1 MYNREITKNLI
12 HERGNMK
19 QKTKTRPEQRLGY
32 FMVLIAGCLWGTN
45 GFFVSILNDLGVQS
59 STVAFL
65 RLAVAAIILAVMM
78 LIMEG
83 KKLFKI
89 DKYGLLACLALGVF
103 SQALFNYSYNEA
115 IEHVGVALACILA
128 YTAPIFVCI
137 MSRLF
142 FKEKIGPVKILA
154 LIVNIFGCVLT
165 VTGGNFTS
173 IKFSVYGA
181 GAAVLAGFLFA
192 LMTIISTT
200 TTSYHPLTILFYS
213 FVFGAITL
221 GAIARPW
228 NAIAQAASLPL
239 LFAVLGYCLIATVG
253 SYFVYLRGLA
263 KKLETSKVPVVTSVE
278 TVVATCIGVF
288 VFHEALGFVKLIG
301 IGLVL
306 ASIVI
311 MNMVKP
317 K

>member
-1 MYNREITKNLI
+1 
-12 HERGNMK
+12 MK
-19 QKTKTRPEQRLGY
+19 QKIKMRPDQRKGY

-45 GFFVSILNDLGVQS
+45 GFFVSILGDLGVQS

-65 RLAVAAIILAVMM
+65 RLAVAAILLA
-78 LIMEG
+78 LIMLVMGG

-89 DKYGLLACLALGVF
+89 DKYGLLACLALGIF

-115 IEHVGVALACILA
+115 IDHIGVAMACILA
-128 YTAPIFVCI
+128 YTSPIFVCI

-142 FKEKIGPVKILA
+142 FKEKIGPVKIIALA
-154 LIVNIFGCVLT
+154 VNIIGCILT

-213 FVFGAITL
+213 FVFGAVSL
-221 GAIARPW
+221 GVIARPW
-228 NAIAQAASLPL
+228 NAIVQAASLPL
-239 LFAVLGYCLIATVG
+239 LLAVLGYCLIATVG
-253 SYFVYLRGLA
+253 SYFIYLRGLS

-278 TVVATCIGVF
+278 TVVATFIGIF
-288 VFHEALGFVKLIG
+288 VFSEAIGLVKLIG

-311 MNMVKP
+311 MNMARP

>member
-1 MYNREITKNLI
+1 
-12 HERGNMK
+12 MK
-19 QKTKTRPEQRLGY
+19 QKIKMRPDQRKGY

-45 GFFVSILNDLGVQS
+45 GFFVSILGDLGVQS

-65 RLAVAAIILAVMM
+65 RLAVAAILLA
-78 LIMEG
+78 LIMLVMGG

-89 DKYGLLACLALGVF
+89 DKYGLLACLALGIF

-115 IEHVGVALACILA
+115 IDHIGVAMACILA
-128 YTAPIFVCI
+128 YTSPIFVCI

-142 FKEKIGPVKILA
+142 FKEKIGPVKIIALA
-154 LIVNIFGCVLT
+154 VNIIGCILT

-213 FVFGAITL
+213 FVFGAVTL
-221 GAIARPW
+221 GVIARPW
-228 NAIAQAASLPL
+228 NAIVQAASLPL
-239 LFAVLGYCLIATVG
+239 LLAVLGYCLIATVG
-253 SYFVYLRGLA
+253 SYFIYLRGLS

-278 TVVATCIGVF
+278 TVVATCIGIF
-288 VFHEALGFVKLIG
+288 VFSEAIGLVKLIG

-311 MNMVKP
+311 MNMARSK
-317 K
+317 

>member
-1 MYNREITKNLI
+1 
-12 HERGNMK
+12 MK
-19 QKTKTRPEQRLGY
+19 QKIKMRPEQRKGY

-59 STVAFL
+59 GAVAFL
-65 RLAVAAIILAVMM
+65 RLAVASILLAPMM
-78 LIMEG
+78 LVTGG

-89 DKYGLLACLALGVF
+89 DKYGLLACLALGIF

-115 IEHVGVALACILA
+115 IDHIGVAMACILA

-142 FKEKIGPVKILA
+142 FKERIGPIKIMALA
-154 LIVNIFGCVLT
+154 INIIGCILT

-221 GAIARPW
+221 GIIGRPW
-228 NAIAQAASLPL
+228 QVIAQAASLQL

-253 SYFVYLRGLA
+253 SYFVYLRGLS

-288 VFHEALGFVKLIG
+288 VFSEA
-301 IGLVL
+301 IGLIKLVGIALVL
-306 ASIVI
+306 VSIVI
-311 MNMVKP
+311 MNLAKP

>member
-1 MYNREITKNLI
+1 MN
-12 HERGNMK
+12 ERGNMK
-19 QKTKTRPEQRLGY
+19 REIKIRPEQRKGY

-45 GFFVSILNDLGVQS
+45 GLFINILHDLGVQS
-59 STVAFL
+59 ASVAFM
-65 RLAVAAIILAVMM
+65 RLGISAVL
-78 LIMEG
+78 LIPLMFAMGG

-89 DKYGLLACLALGVF
+89 DKYGLLACLALGLF

-115 IEHVGVALACILA
+115 VNNIGVAMAAVLA
-128 YTAPIFVCI
+128 YTSPIFVCI

-142 FKEKIGPVKILA
+142 FKEKIGPVKVIA
-154 LIVNIFGCVLT
+154 LVVNVIGCALT

-173 IKFSVYGA
+173 VKFSVYGA

-213 FVFGAITL
+213 FVFGAVSL
-221 GAIARPW
+221 AFIAKPW
-228 NAIAQAASLPL
+228 GAIAQAASLPL
-239 LFAVLGYCLIATVG
+239 LVAAASYGLIATVG
-253 SYFVYLRGLA
+253 SYFIYLRGLA

-278 TVVATCIGVF
+278 TVVATCIGIF
-288 VFHEALGFVKLIG
+288 MYNEALGLVKLIG

-306 ASIVI
+306 FSIVI
-311 MNMVKP
+311 MNLVKP

>member
-1 MYNREITKNLI
+1 ML
-12 HERGNMK
+12 
-19 QKTKTRPEQRLGY
+19 
-32 FMVLIAGCLWGTN
+32 
-45 GFFVSILNDLGVQS
+45 
-59 STVAFL
+59 
-65 RLAVAAIILAVMM
+65 VMG
-78 LIMEG
+78 G

-89 DKYGLLACLALGVF
+89 DKYGLLACLALGIF

-115 IEHVGVALACILA
+115 IDHIGVAMACILA
-128 YTAPIFVCI
+128 YTSPIFVCI

-142 FKEKIGPVKILA
+142 FKEKIGPVKIIALA
-154 LIVNIFGCVLT
+154 VNIIGCILT

-213 FVFGAITL
+213 FVFGAVTL
-221 GAIARPW
+221 GVIARPW
-228 NAIAQAASLPL
+228 NAIVQAASLPL
-239 LFAVLGYCLIATVG
+239 LLAVLGYCLIATVG
-253 SYFVYLRGLA
+253 SYFIYLRGLS

-278 TVVATCIGVF
+278 TVVATCIGIF
-288 VFHEALGFVKLIG
+288 VFSEAIGLVKLIG

-311 MNMVKP
+311 MNMARP